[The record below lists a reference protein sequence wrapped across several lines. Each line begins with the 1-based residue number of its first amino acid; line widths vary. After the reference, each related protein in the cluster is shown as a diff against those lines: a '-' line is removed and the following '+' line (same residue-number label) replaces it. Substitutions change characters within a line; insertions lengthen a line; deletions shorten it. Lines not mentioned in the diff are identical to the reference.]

1 MNNKPIS
8 QEVHLFCAFCKK
20 IPTAM
25 RMTLLFLFAALFQ
38 LQANN
43 SYSQNTKISL
53 DIKNSSIEKILQT
66 IEEKSE
72 FYFLY
77 NSKLIDVDRKADIQA
92 KEESISSVL
101 NRLFN
106 AEDVEYEVKGTQ
118 IILHPKEMNRIA
130 SELMAG
136 IRQQKRAIS
145 GKITDQQGEP
155 IIGANIVEKGTT
167 NGTVTDIDGNFSLQ
181 VGEEA
186 VVQITYIGYLEQEI
200 PATSTALSNI
210 VLIEDTRAL
219 DELVVIGYG
228 VVRKSDLTGSVASV
242 KSESLEKFP
251 TSNVT
256 EMLRG
261 QAPGIQVTLNTAAPG
276 GGSDI
281 LVRGKRSLSSSQS
294 PLYIV
299 DGMIVPHINDL
310 NSNDVSSIEILKDA
324 SSQAIYGSR
333 ASNGVILIST
343 KRGVAGK
350 TQVDINSYIGFQTY
364 HRNFDMYSPEEW
376 VTLRFW
382 AKYNEGMA
390 ESVGTIDNMNVENV
404 LDDAIMYRA
413 YQDKSYTN
421 WEELMLGNALQHK
434 HDLSIRGGTNSLK
447 YSASLGYYDQD
458 GVVKSS
464 GYNRGTFR
472 SYLDYT
478 PYKWLDLGTNFSY
491 TKDGTRSADGNF
503 NEIITMP
510 VLAQAFDENGEM
522 LREIDN
528 QGDINPLWRNREYSS
543 EVLNE
548 YLMLSAYLNIKPFK
562 DLSYRFDANIRSNN
576 RETGSY
582 RTKLRFI

>member
-77 NSKLIDVDRKADIQA
+77 NSKLIDVDRKADIKA

-261 QAPGIQVTLNTAAPG
+261 QAPGI
-276 GGSDI
+276 
-281 LVRGKRSLSSSQS
+281 
-294 PLYIV
+294 
-299 DGMIVPHINDL
+299 
-310 NSNDVSSIEILKDA
+310 
-324 SSQAIYGSR
+324 
-333 ASNGVILIST
+333 
-343 KRGVAGK
+343 
-350 TQVDINSYIGFQTY
+350 
-364 HRNFDMYSPEEW
+364 
-376 VTLRFW
+376 
-382 AKYNEGMA
+382 
-390 ESVGTIDNMNVENV
+390 
-404 LDDAIMYRA
+404 
-413 YQDKSYTN
+413 
-421 WEELMLGNALQHK
+421 
-434 HDLSIRGGTNSLK
+434 
-447 YSASLGYYDQD
+447 
-458 GVVKSS
+458 
-464 GYNRGTFR
+464 
-472 SYLDYT
+472 
-478 PYKWLDLGTNFSY
+478 
-491 TKDGTRSADGNF
+491 
-503 NEIITMP
+503 
-510 VLAQAFDENGEM
+510 
-522 LREIDN
+522 
-528 QGDINPLWRNREYSS
+528 
-543 EVLNE
+543 
-548 YLMLSAYLNIKPFK
+548 
-562 DLSYRFDANIRSNN
+562 
-576 RETGSY
+576 
-582 RTKLRFI
+582 